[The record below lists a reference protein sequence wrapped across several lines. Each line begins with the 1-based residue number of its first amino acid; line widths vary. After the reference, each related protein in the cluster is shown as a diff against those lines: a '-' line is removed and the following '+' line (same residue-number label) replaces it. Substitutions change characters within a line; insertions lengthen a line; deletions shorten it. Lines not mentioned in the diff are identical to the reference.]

1 MKHTSTKPIAAAGTA
16 LLAALAL
23 APAASAATFSAINM
37 PSGYLVADSMSGGA
51 NTMKSSHEASCG
63 ANKAKQM
70 QSTKKMDQTTGS
82 KKMMHAK
89 KMKEAG
95 CSAHKGNM

>member
-1 MKHTSTKPIAAAGTA
+1 MKHNRTKPIAAAGTA

-23 APAASAATFSAINM
+23 APAASAATFTATTM
-37 PSGYLVADSMSGGA
+37 PRGYMVADNMGGGTNA
-51 NTMKSSHEASCG
+51 MKSSHEANCG

-70 QSTKKMDQTTGS
+70 QSAKRMDQTAGN
-82 KKMMHAK
+82 KKMMRAK